1 MFLRRRNELG
11 KISVEISDEVE
22 KVIRKYIAE
31 RYWQN
36 PFGKL
41 SQIVEEA
48 LRMWI
53 KVKVEGGEQD

>member
-1 MFLRRRNELG
+1 MG

-22 KVIRKYIAE
+22 RKIRKYIAD
-31 RYWQN
+31 RYYEK

-48 LRMWI
+48 LKIWI
-53 KVKVEGGEQD
+53 EKNIGGEQADER

>member
-1 MFLRRRNELG
+1 MG
-11 KISVEISDEVE
+11 KISVEVSDEIE
-22 KVIRKYIAE
+22 KKIRKYIAD

-48 LRMWI
+48 LKMWI
-53 KVKVEGGEQD
+53 ERNIGEGKA